1 MKFHIDMKLENRH
14 KLKPDSTLVDEFGSK
29 TTNIAD
35 RTRRHS
41 SVMLDSLQ
49 ESELL
54 RDAVAALMDLDP
66 AQKKKD
72 DESVGDDSS
81 QTEEEEKEE
90 YDTDDLSVKSD
101 HSYCSD
107 DSSKSDYSVESDDDL
122 DEEFYNVERLLHK
135 RELIV
140 PDQEI
145 YDKDLFLTKVDIEMT
160 SRN

>member
-1 MKFHIDMKLENRH
+1 MSYNINRVVKFHIDMKLENRH

-122 DEEFYNVERLLHK
+122 DEEFYKCR
-135 RELIV
+135 
-140 PDQEI
+140 
-145 YDKDLFLTKVDIEMT
+145 TT
-160 SRN
+160 ST